1 MSNSPRTPAISRDEI
16 QAVYLKGE
24 DAVIALVEGLLAR
37 IVVLEERVEKLENQL
52 SKHSGN
58 SSKPPSSDGFK
69 PKPKSLRS
77 IAVCGSI
84 KYSRSRPLTPY
95 NFRMKAYSVDLR
107 QKVVDAYEQQE
118 GSQRELAK
126 RFKVSPNFVRLLL
139 KRYQT
144 EGTVE
149 PKHHTGGFSSQL
161 AHQFDLIEQLVEHDN
176 DATLQELCDQLD
188 QQVQIRVSPSTI
200 CRTLQQLNLT
210 RKKTLH
216 ASQAETDRV
225 QVLRQAY
232 REQIRDIRPDD

>member
-1 MSNSPRTPAISRDEI
+1 MGGSEQALATVEAFLWVGNVQAAIEQFKNWRHERV
-16 QAVYLKGE
+16 ALFVAYLTKHRH
-24 DAVIALVEGLLAR
+24 R
-37 IVVLEERVEKLENQL
+37 IVNYSYFQAEGMSIGSGSVE
-52 SKHSGN
+52 SAV
-58 SSKPPSSDGFK
+58 
-69 PKPKSLRS
+69 